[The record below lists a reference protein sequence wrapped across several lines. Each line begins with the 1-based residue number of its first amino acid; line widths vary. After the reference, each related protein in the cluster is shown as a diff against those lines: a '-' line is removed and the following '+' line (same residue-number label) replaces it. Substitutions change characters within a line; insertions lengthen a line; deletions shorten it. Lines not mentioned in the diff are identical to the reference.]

1 MPKRGALRKSTS
13 QEIHLRGQT
22 GRGQTSNHSQKSED
36 QRNKMMRNYE
46 PQLNRVFAEAYT
58 DRMPFSGASQT
69 VLPEKADRVLKFA
82 PNKGK
87 SCGNELSG
95 KESEYSILT
104 GKPLGTRLR
113 PVFDI
118 LTCRDGFGRKR
129 PTPVGKSG
137 EFSHRY
143 FSRAL

>member
-1 MPKRGALRKSTS
+1 MS
-13 QEIHLRGQT
+13 EIIYLRGENT
-22 GRGQTSNHSQKSED
+22 
-36 QRNKMMRNYE
+36 MMKNYE
-46 PQLNRVFAEAYT
+46 PKLNRVFAKAYA
-58 DRMPFSGASQT
+58 DRMPFSGAFQT
-69 VLPEKADRVLKFA
+69 SLPGEADRVLKFA
-82 PNKGK
+82 LKK
-87 SCGNELSG
+87 EKACGNGFSG
-95 KESEYSILT
+95 RESEYRILT
-104 GKPLGTRLR
+104 GKPSWARLR